1 MSRFRNNIFRNLSN
15 LPGWRTRR
23 KIIVIESDDW
33 GSIRMP
39 SKMAF
44 ARLKNS
50 AVDLESLDHSRYNL
64 YDTLANRSD
73 LNSLFDVLDS
83 VKDKSGKPCVFT
95 AVSVVANPDFKKIEE
110 NNFEKYFFEPFTRT
124 LERYYPGNDV
134 FSLWKEG
141 IERKLFV
148 PQFHGREHLNVEAWM
163 RALKK
168 GHRNA
173 RLAFK
178 EGLWGF
184 VPDYSSEL
192 PVDHLAAFQLSD
204 SSDLKK
210 HAEILIEGLN
220 LFESLFGYRAEYF
233 VAPNGHSNSLL
244 NALLAGNGIKYKSAA
259 KIQHESIDLGKT
271 GTTFNWLGKRDKN
284 GIRFITRNCFFEPSC
299 NGIDWVDSCLNDIK
313 IAFRWNKPAIIS
325 SHRVNYIGVHYV
337 NNRENSLRALKKLL
351 GSVIMHWP
359 DVEFLTTDMLG
370 NLMSDNNN

>member
-1 MSRFRNNIFRNLSN
+1 
-15 LPGWRTRR
+15 
-23 KIIVIESDDW
+23 
-33 GSIRMP
+33 MP

-44 ARLKNS
+44 ARLKNLS
-50 AVDLESLDHSRYNL
+50 VDLESLDHARYNL
-64 YDTLANRSD
+64 SDTLAGRID
-73 LNSLFDVLDS
+73 LSSLFDILDS
-83 VKDKSGKPCVFT
+83 VKDKNGKPCVFT
-95 AVSVVANPDFKKIEE
+95 AVSVVANPDFKRIEE

-141 IERKLFV
+141 IERKLFI

-168 GHRNA
+168 GNRNA
-173 RLAFK
+173 SLAFK

-204 SSDLKK
+204 SSDLKT
-210 HAEILIEGLN
+210 HADIIVEGLN

-244 NALLAGNGIKYKSAA
+244 NALLAENGIKFKSAA

-271 GTTFNWLGKRDKN
+271 RTTFNWLGKTDKN
-284 GIRFITRNCFFEPSC
+284 GIKYITRNCFFEPSC
-299 NGIDWVDSCLNDIK
+299 NGIDWIDSCLNDIK

-325 SHRVNYIGVHYV
+325 SHRVNYIL
-337 NNRENSLRALKKLL
+337 SLIHISEPTR
-351 GSVIMHWP
+351 P
-359 DVEFLTTDMLG
+359 Y
-370 NLMSDNNN
+370 